1 MKLSAVILILVNIL
15 IFIGTFV
22 SCLLFNLT
30 QTEIDMA
37 IIFGM
42 AIIPAINTMLYFS
55 MKGGR

>member
-1 MKLSAVILILVNIL
+1 MKLSAVVLVILNVV
-15 IFIGTFV
+15 IFIGTFI
-22 SCLLFNLT
+22 SCLVFNLS

-42 AIIPAINTMLYFS
+42 AIIPTVNTVFYFS